1 MTVIHHPSDLTL
13 ADWAAGTLDEARA
26 LVVSSHLARCPHCRT
41 AVGMFESVGGALLD
55 DALPAEIAP
64 DALDR
69 ALANLGAPEAP
80 PIGPPRTDAAMISG
94 YALGRWRWLGR
105 GIQWRQVDL
114 PSADGVR
121 VFMLNAQPG
130 TRLPGHRHTGTEWTC
145 VFQGAFQHE
154 HGRYGP
160 GDFDEADQT
169 VEHHPVVEMGEACIC
184 LVALQ
189 GSIRL
194 EGFLGRLL
202 QPLVRI

>member
-114 PSADGVR
+114 P
-121 VFMLNAQPG
+121 
-130 TRLPGHRHTGTEWTC
+130 
-145 VFQGAFQHE
+145 
-154 HGRYGP
+154 
-160 GDFDEADQT
+160 
-169 VEHHPVVEMGEACIC
+169 MGC
-184 LVALQ
+184 
-189 GSIRL
+189 GSL
-194 EGFLGRLL
+194 C
-202 QPLVRI
+202 